1 MDFSFANQLK
11 LKMAIKKNLMKKY
24 KKNKK
29 ILNNKINNCKMNKK
43 INQRFKIKKLKKKNH

>member
-11 LKMAIKKNLMKKY
+11 LKMAIEKILMIKY